1 MTLNG
6 NKMLWISTCIS
17 FHTIEKMSSKVYTG
31 LRDSQAIQIFVQLLT
46 KCTIKKH
53 LALKG

>member
-6 NKMLWISTCIS
+6 NKMLWISTCLS

-31 LRDSQAIQIFVQLLT
+31 LRESQAIQIFVQLLT

-53 LALKG
+53 LALKS